1 MIKSLILV
9 LLFTNY
15 SNAIFPMDTEKKIFK
30 KYNSII
36 IKNNKAWL
44 PYFYENII
52 TKDFE
57 KNIPT
62 EINNLNIVSFEIK
75 EKEKRTVS
83 KEKINTLN
91 LIHISFILLV
101 LISIIIAIIYWNIEL
116 KKRIKKALFENKK
129 HETLLY
135 HYSKHNEMKDLVGNI
150 SHQWKQPINEL
161 SGIIMLLE
169 TKMMLEQKISKEE
182 LEINMSRSRKIIDF
196 MAETV
201 DTFNDYYNITNL
213 DEKTSLNKII
223 DDVIFMLKGCLN
235 EKDIEV
241 KVKLQKNIS
250 ILSGNANSLKQVIL
264 SIINN
269 AKDVIKER
277 EIQSPKIT
285 ISIKEKKS
293 QIAIYI
299 KDNAGGIKEKNFNK
313 IFEMSYSDK
322 KIGSGI
328 GLYIS
333 KKIIEEKFNGKI
345 YAQNYNDGACF
356 NILIP
361 KTTNKC

>member
-1 MIKSLILV
+1 
-9 LLFTNY
+9 
-15 SNAIFPMDTEKKIFK
+15 MDTEKKFLK
-30 KYNSII
+30 KYNNTI
-36 IKNNKAWL
+36 IKNKKNWL
-44 PYFYENII
+44 PNFYENSLI
-52 TKDFE
+52 KNFE
-57 KNIPT
+57 KNILT
-62 EINNLNIVSFEIK
+62 EINDLRKVNFQMQRKEQKNIP
-75 EKEKRTVS
+75 R
-83 KEKINTLN
+83 EKISTLN
-91 LIHISFILLV
+91 LINISFILLV

-116 KKRIKKALFENKK
+116 KKGIKKALFENKK
-129 HETLLY
+129 QETLLY

-182 LEINMSRSRKIIDF
+182 LEITMSRSRKIIDF

-201 DTFNDYYNITNL
+201 DTFNNYYNITNL
-213 DEKTSLNKII
+213 NEKTSLDKII

-235 EKDIEV
+235 EKNIEV

-277 EIQSPKIT
+277 KIQAPKIT

-293 QIAIYI
+293 HIAIYI
-299 KDNAGGIKEKNFNK
+299 KDNAGGIREENFNK

-345 YAQNYNDGACF
+345 YAQNYYDGACF

-361 KTTNKC
+361 KKTNKC